1 MTALKITLEVCLA
14 TLLIVLL
21 AMLTWV
27 ALNLAA
33 DYLRMPLAQVIAGT
47 GLVLTAGVG
56 SCMAVDHVRTHN
68 RMVLERA
75 KRGLYEC
82 PDSFTAIDEEFAQRR
97 RDRVQNMASRRYTQR
112 PEVPPTAPPRG
123 PRV

>member
-1 MTALKITLEVCLA
+1 MSALKITLEVCLA

-56 SCMAVDHVRTHN
+56 SFAVVDHVRTHN
-68 RMVLERA
+68 KRVLEQARVHN
-75 KRGLYEC
+75 E
-82 PDSFTAIDEEFAQRR
+82 PRR
-97 RDRVQNMASRRYTQR
+97 SIAPR
-112 PEVPPTAPPRG
+112 PAVPPVTPPRG